1 MINDDFLMSLI
12 QQTSDFNDLVK
23 TKAIEVVAQHDERLF
38 ITIVTLLFACY
49 IFVFFSGRLWKKR
62 KNKKLKKVVLTRS
75 MSMGVLH
82 GGELAL
88 ERLIDYH
95 KAKANFLSLNSA
107 ETELDALLNEERPD
121 FKKLHRCVA
130 KMEMSG
136 KESEAVMKLRNAIR
150 KAEPHKA
157 YEFEMLL
164 VETLIYQGDY
174 TEALRCKCLEEKY
187 ITDARRPLYKAI
199 IHISLGYRSYQ
210 EEAINCWKEFKQIRE
225 EFKRPGKV
233 KDAQLIK
240 ISTKF
245 DKFKSVV
252 ISLKEDIK
260 EVHRKAKKYK

>member
-1 MINDDFLMSLI
+1 
-12 QQTSDFNDLVK
+12 
-23 TKAIEVVAQHDERLF
+23 
-38 ITIVTLLFACY
+38 
-49 IFVFFSGRLWKKR
+49 
-62 KNKKLKKVVLTRS
+62 
-75 MSMGVLH
+75 MGVLH

-164 VETLIYQGDY
+164 VETLIYQDHGHKLFGAMSLAQSLLPA
-174 TEALRCKCLEEKY
+174 ALHETCTSRSRC
-187 ITDARRPLYKAI
+187 D
-199 IHISLGYRSYQ
+199 
-210 EEAINCWKEFKQIRE
+210 
-225 EFKRPGKV
+225 KV
-233 KDAQLIK
+233 AV
-240 ISTKF
+240 F
-245 DKFKSVV
+245 
-252 ISLKEDIK
+252 
-260 EVHRKAKKYK
+260 

>member
-1 MINDDFLMSLI
+1 
-12 QQTSDFNDLVK
+12 
-23 TKAIEVVAQHDERLF
+23 
-38 ITIVTLLFACY
+38 
-49 IFVFFSGRLWKKR
+49 
-62 KNKKLKKVVLTRS
+62 

-187 ITDARRPLYKAI
+187 ITDARRPLYKDHGHKLFGAMALAQ
-199 IHISLGYRSYQ
+199 SLLPAALHETCTSRSR
-210 EEAINCWKEFKQIRE
+210 CD
-225 EFKRPGKV
+225 KV
-233 KDAQLIK
+233 AG
-240 ISTKF
+240 F
-245 DKFKSVV
+245 
-252 ISLKEDIK
+252 
-260 EVHRKAKKYK
+260 